1 MQGYY
6 IAVRMI
12 LTLLIHEVLITWAH
26 LLAASIWV
34 GGTLFIGLVI
44 APVLRSGLS
53 DIERFNLTVRIGKR
67 FNKVA
72 VPAIAVLLATGVYKA
87 VAVPEFLLGTMYGGI
102 LFVKVG
108 VVISMLITWL
118 VHARIS
124 NVNMD
129 VNDSVNLMRVRRRAI
144 LLGNILAAQSATVLF
159 LAAMLDSF

>member
-53 DIERFNLTVRIGKR
+53 DAERFNLTVRIGKR

-87 VAVPEFLLGTMYGGI
+87 ATVQEFLLGTMYGSI
-102 LFVKVG
+102 LFVKIG
-108 VVISMLITWL
+108 IVISMLITWL
-118 VHARIS
+118 VHAKIS
-124 NVNMD
+124 NVNID
-129 VNDSVNLMRVRRRAI
+129 VNDSVNLMRVRRRAVV
-144 LLGNILAAQSATVLF
+144 LGNILAAQSVTVLL

>member
-144 LLGNILAAQSATVLF
+144 LLGNILAAQSVIVLF
-159 LAAMLDSF
+159 LAAMLKSF